1 MPMYRLSPALAAL
14 ALLPAAPVAA
24 EVTGSGPDSFVSRH
38 EVVVKAS
45 PKDVWLA
52 LISPAGWWTSEHTW
66 SGEAAN
72 LTLTPQ
78 AGGCF
83 CEKIPEIDEP
93 GRFTLEG
100 SVEHMRVIQAYPE
113 RALRMEGALGPLQSE
128 PVTGILT
135 IAISEVEQGTRI
147 VWEYNV
153 GGPMRYEVPVIARA
167 VDGVMGLQMKSLAKG
182 LGPVEMPKPEPAPE
196 SEPAVEEGG
205 AAMAPAKD
213 APAGPAG
220 AAPAAAAPAKAPA
233 AAPVAA
239 PRAPAVPAK
248 APAVTPAPA
257 PAPAAAVKT
266 PAAPAAPAASAK
278 AAVKPPKP
286 APEKAPPPK
295 PKIPTVDDVF
305 SDLADEDKP

>member
-1 MPMYRLSPALAAL
+1 MPMFRLSPVLAAL
-14 ALLPAAPVAA
+14 ALLPAAPAVA
-24 EVTGSGPDSFVSRH
+24 EVTGAGSDSFVSRH

-45 PKDVWLA
+45 PKEVWLA
-52 LISPAGWWTSEHTW
+52 LISPAAWWTSEHTW

-83 CEKIPEIDEP
+83 CEKIPEVDEP

-113 RALRMEGALGPLQSE
+113 RALRMQGALGPLQSE

-167 VDGVMGLQMKSLAKG
+167 VDGVMGLQINALAKG
-182 LGPVEMPKPEPAPE
+182 LGPVAMPPKPVPVPE
-196 SEPAVEEGG
+196 SD
-205 AAMAPAKD
+205 AA
-213 APAGPAG
+213 AGEAA
-220 AAPAAAAPAKAPA
+220 AAPVKTAPAAPAKAPA
-233 AAPVAA
+233 VPV
-239 PRAPAVPAK
+239 PDKPV
-248 APAVTPAPA
+248 
-257 PAPAAAVKT
+257 
-266 PAAPAAPAASAK
+266 
-278 AAVKPPKP
+278 PPKAKSP
-286 APEKAPPPK
+286 S
-295 PKIPTVDDVF
+295 VDDVF
-305 SDLADEDKP
+305 GDLADGDKP